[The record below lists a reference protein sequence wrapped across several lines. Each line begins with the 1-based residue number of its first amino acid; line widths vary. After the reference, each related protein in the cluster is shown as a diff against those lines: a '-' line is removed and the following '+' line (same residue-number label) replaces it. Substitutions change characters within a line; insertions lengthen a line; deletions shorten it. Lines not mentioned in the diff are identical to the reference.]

1 MREFAKELKSRFALP
16 ALLTIITGLTAVSGY
31 LRESSLAMTF
41 GAGLYTDAYF
51 IAAAIPMVAGDLL
64 VGSVLT
70 ASIVPV
76 FAPLMK
82 DGPLQSGEVR
92 GAITAIFVLVAAVSL
107 VVAVALH
114 FAVPLLVAGLS
125 PGFDQTA
132 HEYTVRLARALVW
145 LLPLN
150 AMVLLSSLLLNA
162 ARTYVMPASVWLIM
176 NLAFV
181 ATVHAGFPALGAD
194 VLIWG
199 PLLGPLIM
207 AAALY
212 WRLGV
217 RGLQPSEAPDFGAAP
232 VHQALRLAR
241 PVLLTGGIGSGLGIL
256 MICHLLLRSFGST
269 YGEGV
274 VSALGYAFRLYEVP
288 VSLVVATAG
297 TLVFTELSRLVSNQ
311 ERGRFVAHCRDLLGW
326 GMIILVPVVL
336 LTALFADTLVRV
348 LFERGAFTSEAAH
361 LTVLALRG
369 FCAAILF
376 ESILMV
382 GLRVLYALRR
392 PGSAVLIGA
401 STIVALVAA
410 AALARQSQSIFAL
423 AAALSV
429 SFAIAAVLVIASIA
443 RALGQSILPPA
454 RDALIACVLAG
465 AIAGLVAVARKW
477 LASTSLGWD
486 GILVAAYGLLYC
498 VGIAL
503 LCPTR
508 WAEVRSHVNT
518 ALRRMRANAT

>member
-1 MREFAKELKSRFALP
+1 MALP
-16 ALLTIITGLTAVSGY
+16 ALLAIITALTAVSGY

-41 GAGLYTDAYF
+41 GAGMYTDAYF
-51 IAAAIPMVAGDLL
+51 VAAAIPMVVGDLL

-70 ASIVPV
+70 ASVVPV

-82 DGPLQSGEVR
+82 DGVAQSLEVR
-92 GAITAIFVLVAAVSL
+92 RAITAIFVLVAAASAT
-107 VVAVALH
+107 VAILLR
-114 FAVPLLVAGLS
+114 FAVPALVGALS
-125 PGFDQTA
+125 PGFGPAA
-132 HEYTVRLARALVW
+132 HEYTLRLARALVW
-145 LLPLN
+145 LLPVN
-150 AMVLLSSLLLNA
+150 AMVLLPSLLLNA
-162 ARTYVMPASVWLIM
+162 ARNYAVPGSVWLII
-176 NLAFV
+176 NLVFV
-181 ATVHAGFPALGAD
+181 ATVHVGFPALGPD

-199 PLLGPLIM
+199 PLLGPLVM

-217 RGLQPSEAPDFGAAP
+217 RGLQPSVAPDFRAAP
-232 VHQALRLAR
+232 VHQVLRLAR

-256 MICHLLLRSFGST
+256 MICHLLLRSFAST
-269 YGEGV
+269 YGAGV

-297 TLVFTELSRLVSNQ
+297 TLVFTELSRLASNQ
-311 ERGRFVAHCRDLLGW
+311 ERERFVAHCRDLLAW
-326 GMIILVPVVL
+326 GTIVLVPVVL
-336 LTALFADTLVRV
+336 LTSLFADTLVRV
-348 LFERGAFTSEAAH
+348 LFERGAFTSEATQ

-401 STIVALVAA
+401 TTILALVAA
-410 AALARQSQSIFAL
+410 AALAQQSQSVIAL

-443 RALGQSILPPA
+443 RALGQNILPPA
-454 RDALIACVLAG
+454 RDALTACALAG
-465 AIAGLVAVARKW
+465 TVAGLVALAREW
-477 LASTSLGWD
+477 LAPTDLKLD
-486 GILVAAYGLLYC
+486 GILVVAYGVLYC
-498 VGIAL
+498 VGIAF

-508 WAEVRSHVNT
+508 WMEVRSHVNA
-518 ALRRMRANAT
+518 ALRRIRAKAT